1 MKYEQIETNKFIIEF
16 NSEQEKNEFLK
27 FYNDTTTISSHEVEA
42 LGISRQLLRYYVN
55 NGYVRTVP
63 HGKQKRYL
71 LEDVLKYVEND

>member
-1 MKYEQIETNKFIIEF
+1 MKYEQIDNNKYIVEF
-16 NSEQEKNEFLK
+16 NNDQEKNEFLK

-71 LEDVLKYVEND
+71 LEDIKKFIIK